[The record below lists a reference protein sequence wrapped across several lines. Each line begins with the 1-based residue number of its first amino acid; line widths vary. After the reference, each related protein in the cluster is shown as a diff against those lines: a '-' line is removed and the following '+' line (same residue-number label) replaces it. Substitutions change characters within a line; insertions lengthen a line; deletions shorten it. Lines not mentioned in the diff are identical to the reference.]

1 MGALADSALVWFRR
15 DLRDTD
21 HAALH
26 HALKSHRRVFCAFV
40 FDTAILDELADR
52 GDRRLSFI
60 HGSIEELNRALR
72 RRGGALI
79 VRHGDAR
86 EEIPRLA
93 LELGVAAV
101 HANADYEPFALRR
114 DDAVSGALGAL
125 GIAFRAW
132 KDQLIFEKDE
142 ILSGAGKPYSVFTPY
157 SRAWLKE
164 LKAADLEARPVE
176 GLPGT
181 LAAPPSLPAIPSLAA
196 LGFTKSPVL
205 LPCGISG
212 ARQLWADFQ
221 NRIADYAR
229 TRDFPALKGVSYLS
243 AHLRFGTLS
252 IRELVRF
259 AAGQKNEGAETWLKE
274 LIWREFYQQIL
285 WHRPEIETL
294 SFKPE
299 FDAIEWESGAQAND
313 HFAAW
318 CAGRTGYPLV
328 DAAMRQLAASGWMHN
343 RLRMIVASFLTK
355 DLGLHWLRGER
366 FFAAQ
371 LLDFDLASNNGGWQW
386 AASTGCDAQP
396 WFRIFNPIAQSQK
409 FDPEGNFIR
418 RYVPELAGVPAPQIH
433 APWLMSPQQMAAT
446 GCVIGHN
453 YPAPVVDHAAARART
468 LTRFEQLR
476 RADLHPA
483 PL

>member
-1 MGALADSALVWFRR
+1 MSAPADSALVWFRR

-40 FDTAILDELADR
+40 FDTAILAPLTDR

-60 HGSIEELNRALR
+60 HDGVEELAGALG

-93 LELGVAAV
+93 LALGVAAV

-114 DDAVSGALGAL
+114 DDAVGGALGAL
-125 GIAFRAW
+125 GIAFRTW
-132 KDQLIFEKDE
+132 KDQVIFEKNE
-142 ILSGAGKPYSVFTPY
+142 ILSGTGKPYSVFTPY
-157 SRAWLKE
+157 SRAWLRE
-164 LKAADLEARPVE
+164 LKATDFEALPVE

-181 LAAPPSLPAIPSLAA
+181 LAAPPSLPAIPSLAD
-196 LGFTKSPVL
+196 LGFTASPVL
-205 LPCGISG
+205 LPSGISG
-212 ARQLWADFQ
+212 ARQLWADFR
-221 NRIADYAR
+221 NRIAGYAR

-252 IRELVRF
+252 IRELARF
-259 AAGQKNEGAETWLKE
+259 AAGQNNEGAETWLKE

-285 WHRPEIETL
+285 WHRPEVETH

-299 FDAIEWESGAQAND
+299 FDAIEWEGGARADD

-366 FFAAQ
+366 FFAAH
-371 LLDFDLASNNGGWQW
+371 LLDFDLAANNGGWQW
-386 AASTGCDAQP
+386 AASTGSDAQP
-396 WFRIFNPIAQSQK
+396 WFRIFSPVAQSQK
-409 FDPEGNFIR
+409 FDPDGSFIR
-418 RYVPELAGVPAPQIH
+418 RYVPELAGVPAPLIH
-433 APWLMSPQQMAAT
+433 SPWLMSPQQMAGSA
-446 GCVIGHN
+446 CLIGRD
-453 YPAPVVDHAAARART
+453 YPAPIVDHAEARART
-468 LTRFEQLR
+468 LARFERLR
-476 RADLHPA
+476 GADLHPA
-483 PL
+483 QL